1 MHIQARLTSCR
12 PHRAPGRGR
21 VRRAGGGSRNQAAVP
36 DGGWVVRREGGAD
49 FHLSIW
55 VHKLGAVRLA
65 GR

>member
-1 MHIQARLTSCR
+1 MIQARLTSCR

-21 VRRAGGGSRNQAAVP
+21 VRRAGGGSRNQAALP

-55 VHKLGAVRLA
+55 LPKLGAVRLA